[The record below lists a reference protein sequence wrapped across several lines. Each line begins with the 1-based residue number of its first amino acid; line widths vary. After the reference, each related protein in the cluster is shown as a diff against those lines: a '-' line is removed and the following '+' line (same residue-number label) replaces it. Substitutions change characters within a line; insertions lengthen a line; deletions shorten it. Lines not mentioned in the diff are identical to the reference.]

1 MSNKP
6 VSGSAGNLGSVQT
19 PDTPTLGSKENPS
32 YVKITNTP
40 ELQLAYA
47 EVGHPHAKGII
58 YNGTMKPSIANKY
71 KSEGYSF
78 CMRSLNTSDDSG
90 SNKTELC
97 TIPLTAQETN
107 RITGSSD
114 KHGYGLA
121 LMPLYILD
129 VSIINDPKNGS
140 TENTPL
146 DIAAKVID
154 MVSEAA
160 IPIGTTIWLQ
170 LQNTGDS
177 TNLSLVQQIEQ
188 QIFQSGYSVG
198 ILGDEVQQQQQT
210 NGRVLESTY
219 TPFEQ
224 SASGTQIRTIA
235 IGDNTGSYPIYWAI
249 Q

>member
-1 MSNKP
+1 MM
-6 VSGSAGNLGSVQT
+6 GNTS
-19 PDTPTLGSKENPS
+19 PLGSKDNPG
-32 YVKITNTP
+32 YVKVTNTP

-47 EVGHPHAKGII
+47 EVAHPHAKGII

-78 CMRSLNTSDDSG
+78 CMRSLNTSTGSSTSG
-90 SNKTELC
+90 SENTELC
-97 TIPLTAQETN
+97 MIPLTAQETN
-107 RITGSSD
+107 RITGASD

-121 LMPLYILD
+121 LMPFYILN
-129 VSIINDPKNGS
+129 VSNIVDPTSTGSKNDGS
-140 TENTPL
+140 TSAPAENTPVY
-146 DIAAKVID
+146 IAAKVID

-160 IPIGTTIWLQ
+160 IPIGTTVWLQ
-170 LQNTGDS
+170 LQNTGDG